1 MAIRIT
7 VASSQQEIDDA
18 LWVRHEVFVVED
30 GKFGGK
36 PLPDARIIDRFDAFP
51 HVWNIIAYDGAEPI
65 ATIRL
70 TRENQLGLPA
80 EKYYDFGEYRKSA
93 RN

>member
-1 MAIRIT
+1 MAIRIKIAKT
-7 VASSQQEIDDA
+7 QREVDDA

-51 HVWNIIAYDGAEPI
+51 HVWNIIAYDGDEAI
-65 ATIRL
+65 ATIRV
-70 TRENQLGLPA
+70 TRENQLCIPA
-80 EKYYDFGEYRKSA
+80 E
-93 RN
+93 